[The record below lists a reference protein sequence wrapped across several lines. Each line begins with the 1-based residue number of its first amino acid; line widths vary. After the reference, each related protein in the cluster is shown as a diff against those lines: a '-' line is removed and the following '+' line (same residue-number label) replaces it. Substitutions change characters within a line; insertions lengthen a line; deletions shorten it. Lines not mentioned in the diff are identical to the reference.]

1 MHRVKHDGNHQS
13 NDLIHSSPTSSSTL
27 IRKWRTGSGGEGQAS
42 VVLQL
47 EKAEQIHSIDI
58 GNEGSTFVEV
68 LVGDSDAEVKID
80 YQVLLGASAFM
91 TPAEAKA
98 WTNVN
103 KVRMF
108 GPAALNKTTREKK
121 W

>member
-1 MHRVKHDGNHQS
+1 M
-13 NDLIHSSPTSSSTL
+13 
-27 IRKWRTGSGGEGQAS
+27 
-42 VVLQL
+42 LQL

-68 LVGDSDAEVKID
+68 LVGDSDAQVKID

-91 TPAEAKA
+91 TPVEAKG

-108 GPAALNKTTREKK
+108 GPAALNKTTRDKK
-121 W
+121 WWEGDFGKDVKFCV

>member
-1 MHRVKHDGNHQS
+1 M
-13 NDLIHSSPTSSSTL
+13 
-27 IRKWRTGSGGEGQAS
+27 
-42 VVLQL
+42 
-47 EKAEQIHSIDI
+47 
-58 GNEGSTFVEV
+58 

-91 TPAEAKA
+91 TPAEAKG
-98 WTNVN
+98 WTNIN